1 MHKYFE
7 KNYLLKTIFFLR
19 MVLKKHLLCAKIQT
33 EVFDMKKEENNSPKK
48 EKSKKSKIIKAISA
62 IAGAGVAVTAGII
75 ALNGAGIIGGGK
87 GPASTHETLS
97 QVTNL
102 VYDEKTCIL
111 SWNEV
116 EHADMYRVDVNGKRS
131 NVETNSYSFMPTK
144 KDSTIKV
151 QAMDSTGVYALSK
164 WSDAFTYTIP
174 DNTISTQSVFAFVN
188 KLDSSSELVNI
199 AGMYIEDGKL
209 FSKCHIIDYNDK
221 DKVVVYRTLFD
232 TQVNTLEDAM
242 KTKAISTSIV
252 EKYDYSSYK
261 SAEYFLKSSSYVGQM
276 EEYRKQGYKFEI
288 VSSEVADQGIDCL
301 AMYGTYRLTKDDEI
315 KYIESTMD
323 FGIYNPSSIKEIN
336 YTSKLEKISERN
348 ACELSFHELTDGFYD
363 WANLTYESNQAKK
376 ADGKKSLKTQKMYA
390 ITNKKEKQDED
401 LEMSF

>member
-1 MHKYFE
+1 
-7 KNYLLKTIFFLR
+7 
-19 MVLKKHLLCAKIQT
+19 
-33 EVFDMKKEENNSPKK
+33 MKKEENNSPKK
-48 EKSKKSKIIKAISA
+48 EKSKSSKIIKTISA

-75 ALNGAGIIGGGK
+75 ALKGAGIIGRGN
-87 GPASTHETLS
+87 GPTSTHETLS

-111 SWNEV
+111 SWNKV

-131 NVETNSYSFMPTK
+131 DVETNSYSFMPTK

-174 DNTISTQSVFAFVN
+174 DNTISTQSVFMFVN
-188 KLDSSSELVNI
+188 KLDRSSELVNI
-199 AGMYIEDGKL
+199 ASMYIEDGKL
-209 FSKCHIIDYNDK
+209 FSKCHIIDNNDK

-261 SAEYFLKSSSYVGQM
+261 SAEYFLKSNSYVGQM
-276 EEYRKQGYKFEI
+276 EEYRKQGYKFDI

-301 AMYGTYRLTKDDEI
+301 AMYGTYRLTKDGEV

-323 FGIYNPSSIKEIN
+323 FGIYNPSSIKKTN

-348 ACELSFHELTDGFYD
+348 ACELGFHELTDGFYD

-376 ADGKKSLKTQKMYA
+376 ADEKKSLKTQKMYA
-390 ITNKKEKQDED
+390 IANKKEKQDEE